1 MDIAVVGALA
11 LIVLWVRLTKP
22 EAGRRGE
29 RAGFRLRPLRRNRR
43 RLLTR

>member
-1 MDIAVVGALA
+1 MDTAVVGALA
-11 LIVLWVRLTKP
+11 LTVLWVRLTKP

-29 RAGFRLRPLRRNRR
+29 TTGFRLRPLQGNRR